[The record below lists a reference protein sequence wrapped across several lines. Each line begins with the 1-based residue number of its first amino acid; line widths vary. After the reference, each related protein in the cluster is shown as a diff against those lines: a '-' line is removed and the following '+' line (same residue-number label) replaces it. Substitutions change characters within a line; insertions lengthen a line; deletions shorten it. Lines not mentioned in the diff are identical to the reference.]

1 MRGFEDYCWRD
12 LLTEEMA
19 TIYAAYH
26 RERRV
31 AARSVVLV
39 VHPGEDFHPTTGD
52 WHGAA
57 AQIVAAARGTGLP
70 ILHSIPPGNL
80 ATARLAPQPRDAVM
94 TRTCDSAFFFCNL
107 EAVLTR
113 LDANGIILCGAPSS
127 GALRASTI
135 EAKSYGYHA
144 AIAEEAT
151 ADEAALLHK
160 MALFDL
166 AHKYADVMAVD
177 ELIEAL
183 RAADPRAVAS

>member
-1 MRGFEDYCWRD
+1 MRGFEEYCWRD
-12 LLTEEMA
+12 LLSDEMA

-39 VHPGEDFHPTTGD
+39 IHPGDGFRPTTGD
-52 WHGAA
+52 WHGAT
-57 AQIVAAARGTGLP
+57 AQIVGEARGIGLP
-70 ILHSIPPGNL
+70 ILHSIPRGTL
-80 ATARLAPQPRDAVM
+80 AAARVAPQPRDPVFARV
-94 TRTCDSAFFFCNL
+94 CDSAFFFCDL

-113 LDANGIILCGAPSS
+113 LDATGIILCGAPTS

-144 AIAEEAT
+144 AIAEEAV
-151 ADEAALLHK
+151 ADESALLHK

-183 RAADPRAVAS
+183 RVADPRAIA